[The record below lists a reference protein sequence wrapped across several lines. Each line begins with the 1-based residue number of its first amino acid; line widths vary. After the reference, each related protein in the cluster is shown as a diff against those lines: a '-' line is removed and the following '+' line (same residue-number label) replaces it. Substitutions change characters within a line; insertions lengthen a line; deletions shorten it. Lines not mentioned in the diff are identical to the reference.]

1 MNYNEDL
8 KNKLPEL
15 KKIEGFPIGADEDI
29 LALSEPPYY
38 TACPNPY
45 IADFIKENGKPYDE
59 ATDDYHREPLT
70 GDVSE
75 GKGHAIYNAHSYHT
89 KVPHQAIMKFINHYT
104 NNNEIVLDGFCGTGM
119 TGVAAQLCNR
129 KAVLSDLS
137 PIASLI
143 AFNYNNPVDI
153 ALFKQNT
160 TAIIDDIE
168 NECKWLYETL
178 HTDGKTIGTINFVV
192 WSDVLISPFS
202 GNEFNFY
209 DVAVDKVNGKVLE
222 EFLCPDTGATLT
234 KKNCKRAT
242 IEFFDDAINQNITQI
257 KQNPVLINYSINE
270 KRSGKNKSVAYE
282 KKPDI
287 KDIELIESINKKPI
301 PYWYPIQR
309 MSEGGE
315 TRRNDK
321 FGLTHVHHLFTKR
334 NLWILSELKNRCKTP
349 LQTIWFNSQL
359 VNLSKL
365 NRYRPGVSFPYNPL
379 SGTYYIGSQIC
390 ESNVFTAYRNKLNKI
405 VNAVKFIKDKNMV
418 FVGSATKL
426 PVASDSIDYIF
437 TDPPFGDNLAYSEL
451 NFIWE
456 AWLKVFTN
464 IDKEGIINS
473 SQNKGL
479 SEYNSLMLDSFK
491 EYYRV
496 LKPKRW
502 ITVVFH
508 NSKSSVWNGIQEAI
522 TKSGFIIGQV
532 STLDKQQGSFKQVT
546 APGAVEKDLVISAF
560 KPSNE
565 FTDSFLSKA
574 GSNLE
579 SDFVKQLLSQLQIQ
593 PCVERTEKMLYS
605 KMLSFY
611 IQHGY
616 EVNMDAKA
624 FYKMLNMSFI
634 ELDGLWFTSV
644 QIERYYEY
652 KKKMKLEGIEE
663 IKSGSMFLF
672 VTDEKSALVWLYNFI
687 SESKSFSDIH
697 TAFTQLANI
706 QGDAVP
712 ELRELLEQNFVFE
725 NDKYRRPQNEPE
737 HNQISEKREK
747 ALLREF
753 ESLLIKAKT
762 EKGKIKLVRKEALL
776 FGFETCYKSRRYQDI
791 LTVTNKLDKAIIEN
805 SAELNDFVEAAEIM
819 VKGME

>member
-1 MNYNEDL
+1 MDYKEDL
-8 KNKLPEL
+8 KSKLPEL

-45 IADFIKENGKPYDE
+45 IADFIKEHGKPYNE
-59 ATDDYHREPLT
+59 ANDDYHREPYI
-70 GDVSE
+70 GDISE
-75 GKGHAIYNAHSYHT
+75 GKNEPIYNAHTYHT
-89 KVPHQAIMKFINHYT
+89 KVPHKAIIGFIEHFTKNG
-104 NNNEIVLDGFCGTGM
+104 EIVLDAFAGTGM
-119 TGVAAQLCNR
+119 TGVASQIANR
-129 KAVLSDLS
+129 KAILSDLS

-143 AFNYNNPVDI
+143 SYNYNN
-153 ALFKQNT
+153 Q
-160 TAIIDDIE
+160 IDAWEFEREANEILSAVEKECNWMYETNHTE
-168 NECKWLYETL
+168 NEK
-178 HTDGKTIGTINFVV
+178 GTINYTV
-192 WSDVLISPFS
+192 WSDVLICPYC
-202 GNEFNFY
+202 NENYVFFNE
-209 DVAVDKVNGKVLE
+209 AVEKESGKVKDK
-222 EFLCPDTGATLT
+222 FLCP
-234 KKNCKRAT
+234 NCKAEISKKTSHRSHDKFIDKSIGSEIIQT
-242 IEFFDDAINQNITQI
+242 
-257 KQNPVLINYSINE
+257 KQVPVLISYVYKKKNYTKIPDQFDLNKIN
-270 KRSGKNKSVAYE
+270 
-282 KKPDI
+282 
-287 KDIELIESINKKPI
+287 LIEESSI
-301 PYWYPIQR
+301 PYWYPIYK
-309 MSEGGE
+309 MMHSDE
-315 TRRNDK
+315 TRWGEAWRAGIH
-321 FGLTHVHHLFTKR
+321 FGISHVHHFFTKR
-334 NLWILSELKNRCKTP
+334 NIWLLAALFNRCQKP
-349 LQTIWFNSQL
+349 IHKIWFTSQL
-359 VNLSKL
+359 VNVSKL

-379 SGTYYIGSQIC
+379 SGTMYIASQIS
-390 ESNVFTAYRNKLNKI
+390 ESNIITAYRNKIKRIIAALNI
-405 VNAVKFIKDKNMV
+405 INNRNCISTN
-418 FVGSATKL
+418 SATSL
-426 PVASDSIDYIF
+426 PIPNSCIDYIF
-437 TDPPFGDNLAYSEL
+437 TDPPFGDNLMYSDL
-451 NFIWE
+451 NFLWE
-456 AWLKVFTN
+456 AWLKITTN
-464 IDKEGIINS
+464 TNSEAIINS
-473 SQNKGL
+473 VQKKGL

-508 NSKSSVWNGIQEAI
+508 NSRSSVWNGIQEAI
-522 TKSGFIIGQV
+522 TKAGFIIGQV

-546 APGAVEKDLVISAF
+546 APGAVEKDLIISAF

-565 FTDSFLSKA
+565 FSNSFLSKA

-579 SDFVKQLLSQLQIQ
+579 SEFIKQLLSQLQIQ

-616 EVNMDAKA
+616 EINMDAKA

-634 ELDGLWFTSV
+634 EIDGLWFTSE
-644 QIERYYEY
+644 QIERYLEF

-663 IKSGSMFLF
+663 IKSGSMYLF

-712 ELRELLEQNFVFE
+712 ELRELLEHNFVFE

-791 LTVTNKLDKAIIEN
+791 LTVTSKLDKAIIEN

>member
-1 MNYNEDL
+1 MDYKEDL
-8 KNKLPEL
+8 KSKLPEL

-45 IADFIKENGKPYDE
+45 IADFIKEHGKPYNE
-59 ATDDYHREPLT
+59 ATDDYHREPYI
-70 GDVSE
+70 GDISE
-75 GKGHAIYNAHSYHT
+75 GKNEPIYNAHTYHT
-89 KVPHQAIMKFINHYT
+89 KVPHKAIIGFIEHFT
-104 NNNEIVLDGFCGTGM
+104 KEGEIVLDAFAGTGM
-119 TGVAAQLCNR
+119 TGVASQIAKR
-129 KAVLSDLS
+129 KAILSDLS

-143 AFNYNNPVDI
+143 SYNYNN
-153 ALFKQNT
+153 Q
-160 TAIIDDIE
+160 IDAWE
-168 NECKWLYETL
+168 FEREANEILSAVEKECNWMYETN
-178 HTDGKTIGTINFVV
+178 HTEKEKGIINYTV
-192 WSDVLISPFS
+192 WSDVLICPYC
-202 GNEFNFY
+202 NENYVFFNE
-209 DVAVDKVNGKVLE
+209 AVEKESGKVKDK
-222 EFLCPDTGATLT
+222 FLCP
-234 KKNCKRAT
+234 NCKAEISKKSSHR
-242 IEFFDDAINQNITQI
+242 TQDKFI
-257 KQNPVLINYSINE
+257 DKSIGSEIIQTKQVPVLISYTY
-270 KRSGKNKSVAYE
+270 KKKNFTKF
-282 KKPDI
+282 PDQFDLDKI
-287 KDIELIESINKKPI
+287 KLIDESSI
-301 PYWYPIQR
+301 PYWYPIYK
-309 MSEGGE
+309 MMHSNE
-315 TRRNDK
+315 TRWGEAWRAGIH
-321 FGLTHVHHLFTKR
+321 FGISHVHHFFTKR
-334 NLWILSELKNRCKTP
+334 NIWLLAALYNRCQKP
-349 LQTIWFNSQL
+349 IHKIWFTSQL
-359 VNLSKL
+359 VNVSKL

-379 SGTYYIGSQIC
+379 SGTMYIASQIS
-390 ESNVFTAYRNKLNKI
+390 ESNIITAYRNKIKRIIAALNI
-405 VNAVKFIKDKNMV
+405 INNRNCISTN
-418 FVGSATKL
+418 SATSL
-426 PVASDSIDYIF
+426 PIPNSCVDYIF
-437 TDPPFGDNLAYSEL
+437 TDPPFGDNLMYSDL
-451 NFIWE
+451 NFLWE
-456 AWLKVFTN
+456 AWLKITTN
-464 IDKEGIINS
+464 TNSEAIINS
-473 SQNKGL
+473 VQKKGL

-508 NSKSSVWNGIQEAI
+508 NSRSSVWNGIQEAI
-522 TKSGFIIGQV
+522 TKAGFIIGQV

-565 FTDSFLSKA
+565 FSNSFLSKA

-579 SDFVKQLLSQLQIQ
+579 SEFIKQLLSQLQIQ

-616 EVNMDAKA
+616 EINMDAKA

-634 ELDGLWFTSV
+634 EIDGLWFTSE
-644 QIERYYEY
+644 QIEKYLEF
-652 KKKMKLEGIEE
+652 KKKLKLEGIEE
-663 IKSGSMFLF
+663 LKSGSMFLF

-712 ELRELLEQNFVFE
+712 ELKELLEHNFVFE

-762 EKGKIKLVRKEALL
+762 EKGKIKIVRKEALL
-776 FGFETCYKSRRYQDI
+776 FGFETCYKTRRYQDI
-791 LTVTNKLDKAIIEN
+791 LTVTSKLDKAIIEN